1 MARSSIMKKLLNA
14 NLDIG
19 GFEGLDANFR
29 PDYYLNDYQVINGFN
44 WSIEVVHTP
53 GHLADHLCFSVI
65 DKNIL
70 FSEILLWGGHLL
82 LSLHQ
87 MVM

>member
-29 PDYYLNDYQVINGFN
+29 PDYYLNDCQVINGFN

-53 GHLADHLCFSVI
+53 WSFG
-65 DKNIL
+65 
-70 FSEILLWGGHLL
+70 
-82 LSLHQ
+82 
-87 MVM
+87 